1 MRYLAC
7 LLCGL
12 LLTALAV
19 MPAAADELFSVKA
32 GYQVLSPEGV
42 FAARDQGIGTRVDL
56 EKDLPYDNSES
67 LTAEAALQYGPLRL
81 SAGYMPLRFSGTGR
95 LTQSVTFNG
104 QTFSADTVAASDVDV
119 DLYDLGATYFLV
131 NFDDLPVRLQIGP
144 EVAVKLIK
152 ADLSFTDQTTGISES
167 TSATAPVPTVGGRV
181 RVGLGDFV
189 GLVGRVGYLQYN
201 DNSFTDIDA
210 QLEFSPVP
218 LFGVYGGYRYFD
230 LQVDES
236 DLFID
241 ARFKGPYAGAFFRF

>member
-1 MRYLAC
+1 MRLFSRA
-7 LLCGL
+7 LSGL
-12 LLTALAV
+12 LLVALAA

-42 FAARDQGIGTRVDL
+42 FAARTQGIGTRVDL
-56 EKDLPYDNSES
+56 EKDLPYDDSES

-81 SAGYMPLRFSGTGR
+81 SAGYMPLKFSGTGT
-95 LTQSVTFNG
+95 LNQSITFNG
-104 QTFSADTVAASDVDV
+104 QTFSADTTAASDVDI
-119 DLYDLGATYFLV
+119 DLFDLGATFFLI
-131 NFDDLPVRLQIGP
+131 NFDDLPVRLQVGP
-144 EVAVKLIK
+144 ELAVKLIK

-167 TSATAPVPTVGGRV
+167 TSETAPVPTVGGRV
-181 RVGLGDFV
+181 RVGLSDFV
-189 GLVGRVGYLQYN
+189 GLVGRVGYLEY
-201 DNSFTDIDA
+201 DGNSFTDINA

-218 LFGVYGGYRYFD
+218 LFGIYGGYRYFD